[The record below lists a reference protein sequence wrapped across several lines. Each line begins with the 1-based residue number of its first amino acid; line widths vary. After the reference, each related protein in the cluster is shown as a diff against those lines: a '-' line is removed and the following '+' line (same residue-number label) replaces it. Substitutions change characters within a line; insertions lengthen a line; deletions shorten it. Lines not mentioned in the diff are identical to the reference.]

1 MLAATLTPAD
11 VQDTVRA
18 LPGVLTAATDLT
30 AKTAAISPRAVP
42 VLNNLLK
49 LLPVGPTAAPLVQ
62 RISADAA
69 AILRGAPSYAP
80 VIRSVIDVL
89 VAAPALA
96 PQIAAVT
103 GPMAAFAKRASA
115 DPALGQ
121 FAARLV
127 QIIDLARG
135 PGSTASPP
143 VPTAPTVE
151 LAPGVGLA
159 KLLPWMDRTITV
171 MRHPWLLAAV
181 PAAILA
187 VVGGVGYAI
196 GRR

>member
-1 MLAATLTPAD
+1 MLAATLTPSD
-11 VQDTVRA
+11 IQDTVRA

-30 AKTAAISPRAVP
+30 AKTAALSPRAVP
-42 VLNNLLK
+42 VLNKLLR

-62 RISADAA
+62 RINADVA
-69 AILRGAPSYAP
+69 AILRDAPSYAP
-80 VIRSVIDVL
+80 VIKQVIDVL
-89 VAAPALA
+89 NAAPALA

-103 GPMAAFAKRASA
+103 GPMAAFARRASA

-121 FAARLV
+121 FAGRLV
-127 QIIDLARG
+127 TIIELARG
-135 PGSTASPP
+135 PGGGGSP

-151 LAPGVGLA
+151 LTPGVGLA
-159 KLLPWMDRTITV
+159 RLLPWMDRTITV

-181 PAAILA
+181 PAVIL
-187 VVGGVGYAI
+187 VGVAGIGYAV

>member
-11 VQDTVRA
+11 VQDTVKA

-42 VLNNLLK
+42 VLNK
-49 LLPVGPTAAPLVQ
+49 LLRLLPIGPTAAPLLQ
-62 RISADAA
+62 RIDADAA
-69 AILRGAPSYAP
+69 AILRDAPSYAP

-96 PQIAAVT
+96 PQIAAIT
-103 GPMAAFAKRASA
+103 GPMAAFATRASA

-127 QIIDLARG
+127 TIIDLAHG
-135 PGSTASPP
+135 PGGSTS
-143 VPTAPTVE
+143 PTAPPVE

-159 KLLPWMDRTITV
+159 KLVPWMDRTITV
-171 MRHPWLLAAV
+171 MRRPWVLAAA
-181 PAAILA
+181 PAVLLI